1 MGRLPAQSS
10 PAPAPGVATD
20 IQAQID
26 AYVGVNPGAALIVG
40 VVNGGQ
46 VTTYTA
52 GMSPTGL
59 DERTEFQIGSITK
72 TFTATLLAMMVRDG
86 SVKLDDPIGKYLPPG
101 VTPPSYQG
109 RPIRLIDLAEQNSG
123 LPTIPDNLG
132 ATSLIDPYATYT
144 PAKLHAFLSSYRLT
158 REPGTQYEYSNT
170 GVGLLGDLL
179 AARAKTSYADVVETH
194 VLHPLGM
201 DDTGIDLSAAQRARL
216 APGFNVDN
224 DPQQPWDF
232 AELEGAGALYSDMRD
247 MLLFLR
253 ANMAAPA
260 GTLGPAMAFA
270 QEPRFPIGF
279 DGIVKIGLVWMTN
292 EKSGITWHN
301 GQTGGYLAFI
311 AFNRKAQTGV
321 VLLANVADTNLDA
334 LGTHVLAPYFPV
346 PVARAAIT
354 LPPDAL
360 DRLAGVYQLA
370 PGVTITIAREGARLA
385 AQVSGQPPFMIYA
398 SSPTSFF
405 FKVVDAQLTFDVDAQ
420 GRATRVTLHQNG
432 HDIPAARIK

>member
-10 PAPAPGVATD
+10 PAPVPGVATD
-20 IQAQID
+20 IQAQMD

-40 VVNGGQ
+40 LVNGGK

-72 TFTATLLAMMVRDG
+72 TFTATLLALMVRDG
-86 SVKLDDPIGKYLPPG
+86 SVKLDDPIAKYLPPG

-179 AARAKTSYADVVETH
+179 AARAKTSYADVLETR

-201 DDTGIDLSAAQRARL
+201 GDTGVDLSGAQRARL

-232 AELEGAGALYSDMRD
+232 AELQGAGALYSDMHD

-270 QEPRFPIGF
+270 QQPRFPIGF

-301 GQTGGYLAFI
+301 GQTGGYHAFI
-311 AFNRKAQTGV
+311 AFNRAQQTGV
-321 VLLANVADTNLDA
+321 VVLANVADTGLDA
-334 LGTHVLAPYFPV
+334 IGVHVLAPSFPV
-346 PVARAAIT
+346 PAARAAIT
-354 LPPDAL
+354 LPPEAL
-360 DRLAGVYQLA
+360 DRLAGVYRFA
-370 PGVTITIAREGARLA
+370 PAVTLTVTRAGPRLIV
-385 AQVSGQPPFMIYA
+385 QMSGQQPFTTYA

-405 FKVVDAQLTFDVDAQ
+405 VKAVDAQLTFDLDAQ

-432 HDIPAARIK
+432 HDIPANRIK